1 MIGRDYLLRECAEYQ
16 CDELIGPIQ
25 NRLYPYDGI
34 KQPTKKNLSAPRR
47 TEGRGVGLD
56 NFVPWWEVYNYR
68 SKGLTRDS
76 DRVIALEGVA
86 RVFERTQRLT
96 YMAGIF
102 LEHMPHTL
110 L

>member
-1 MIGRDYLLRECAEYQ
+1 M
-16 CDELIGPIQ
+16 
-25 NRLYPYDGI
+25 
-34 KQPTKKNLSAPRR
+34 
-47 TEGRGVGLD
+47 D